1 MRKQIAG
8 AALAALLLLA
18 TGACGDSDSGGSDD
32 TFGLKGEPIKLGN
45 IGTYSGDSAGSHIAA
60 KYAIEA
66 WAKSVNAAGGIDGR
80 PVEVITADDK
90 GDPATGATAVK
101 KLVEQDKVVAIVGE
115 HSTGAT
121 GWAPYAAEKNIPVVG
136 GYTNDTSFVGYANW
150 FNTGG
155 NILSDF
161 WAIAEQGAKAGPK
174 MAMLY
179 CAEVP
184 GCKAAST
191 ILETFGTPIG
201 LDVSYTAGVAANSSD
216 YTSVCLAMQ
225 EAGVQSY
232 NMSVATAVNQRIAD
246 QCAALGFKAQLV
258 QVGDTATNLR
268 EKQPVYDGT
277 QFVGNSPGFFV
288 DSTPAEKEFQA
299 AMKKYAPDLGSE
311 AVPNAPSSLNS
322 WTAGK
327 LFEAAVKASGSK
339 DITSQTI
346 FDGLYALNGETLGG
360 LAPPLTYTKGQPTL
374 FNFYYPYE
382 LQDGK
387 WVQPEGP
394 DPIAADADTAAKIA
408 EMAKGFAPKA

>member
-1 MRKQIAG
+1 MAV
-8 AALAALLLLA
+8 LLLLA
-18 TGACGDSDSGGSDD
+18 TAACGGSSDADGGDD
-32 TFGLKGEPIKLGN
+32 TFGLKGDPIKVGN
-45 IGTYSGDSAGSHIAA
+45 IGTYSGDSAGSHVAA

-66 WAKSVNAAGGIDGR
+66 WAKSVNENGGIDGR
-80 PVEVITADDK
+80 PIEVIAVDDK
-90 GDPATGATAVK
+90 GDPATGATAAK

-121 GWAPYAAEKNIPVVG
+121 GWAPYVAEKNIPVIG
-136 GYTNDTSFVGYANW
+136 GYTNDTAFVGYPNW

-155 NILSDF
+155 NILSNF
-161 WAIAEQGAKAGPK
+161 WAIAEQGVNAGPK

-201 LDVSYTAGVAANSSD
+201 LDVAYTAGVAANSSD
-216 YTSVCLAMQ
+216 YTAVCLAMQ
-225 EAGVQSY
+225 DAGVQSY

-246 QCAALGFKAQLV
+246 QCAALGFEAQLV

-288 DSTPAEKEFQA
+288 DTTPAEKEYQA
-299 AMKKYAPDLGSE
+299 AMEKYVPDLGSD

-322 WTAGK
+322 WVAGK

-339 DITSQTI
+339 DITSQTL
-346 FDGLYALNGETLGG
+346 FDGLYALKGETLGG
-360 LAPPLTYTKGQPTL
+360 LAPPLTYTQGQPTL
-374 FNFYYPYE
+374 FNVYYPYQLE
-382 LQDGK
+382 DGK

-394 DPIAADADTAAKIA
+394 DPIEADAETSAKIA
-408 EMAKGFAPKA
+408 EMAKGFAPKS